1 LESLGMQTEEVTT
14 SHMDLIP
21 AIKVCTSRVE
31 NAAAHDPYLKTR
43 AQDYSKPT
51 LHSYIS
57 ALLTPATTYVMAQR
71 ARRIVSDEFDDLLKR
86 VQLLILP
93 TIGFPVPSIKDCESG
108 WIEIDGQKIKRQD
121 ERGGI
126 ESLCCI
132 PFNVTG
138 LPAISVCCG
147 FSKSGMPVGMQIV
160 AGAFQEE
167 LVFQVAHAY
176 ERLTEWYKRRPTL
189 PV

>member
-1 LESLGMQTEEVTT
+1 
-14 SHMDLIP
+14 MDLIP

-31 NAAAHDPYLKTR
+31 NAAAHDPYLRTR
-43 AQDYSKPT
+43 ASDYSKAT

-71 ARRIVSDEFDDLLKR
+71 ARRIVCDEFDKLLQER
-86 VQLLILP
+86 QVLILP
-93 TIGFPVPSIKDCESG
+93 TLPFAAPSIEECESG
-108 WIEIDGQKIKRQD
+108 WIDIDGKKTRRQD
-121 ERGGI
+121 ARGGL

-147 FSKSGMPVGMQIV
+147 FSKGGMPIGLQIA
-160 AGAFQEE
+160 AGSFQEP
-167 LVFQVAHAY
+167 LLLQIAHAY
-176 ERLTEWYKRRPTL
+176 ERLTEWHKRRPAL
-189 PV
+189 PDPS